1 MHRPA
6 LRPLVLSVFRFYH
19 LGRVSR
25 SQFTCFCTV
34 PPDSF
39 FSSTF
44 LTSVFWSIL
53 PCSVSAPVSNLASG
67 VRLIYSHLFPPPYS
81 RAEFVPVGTR
91 CASFI
96 RAVSCSL
103 CLLLGLFLAMLNC
116 LRIFRCLVVEP
127 QSPLG
132 RYFGAHTFS
141 ASFWF
146 FAFPTFGSSFGLW
159 PFASV
164 IMV

>member
-116 LRIFRCLVVEP
+116 LRIFHVLVVENP
-127 QSPLG
+127 DRHWANIL
-132 RYFGAHTFS
+132 AHGTLKT
-141 ASFWF
+141 F
-146 FAFPTFGSSFGLW
+146 FAFPTFGSAFGLL
-159 PFASV
+159 PFC
-164 IMV
+164 